1 MGAPLRA
8 RSDRLVRICEPP
20 FVRAPVV
27 PSASPRA
34 TIVPHAPVGYPFDEL
49 QLGGRTAKTVARTK
63 GGERSGAGKQSSGS
77 ECSAYPLQRIT

>member
-1 MGAPLRA
+1 MGATLRA

-20 FVRAPVV
+20 FARAPVV

-49 QLGGRTAKTVARTK
+49 QLGDQAAKTVARTK
-63 GGERSGAGKQSSGS
+63 GGRSGAGKQSSGS
-77 ECSAYPLQRIT
+77 EYSAYLLQRIT